1 MHLTAIKNNF
11 AHNFEMT
18 ETNSEKNITVN
29 RKAQHDFFIQQ
40 RFEAGIVLVGTEVKS
55 LRQNKCNLVDS
66 FAVIESDGVWLLN
79 ANIST
84 YDQGSINNHD
94 PVRKRRL
101 LLNKNEIRK
110 LNKAV
115 TEKGFTL
122 IPLRLYF
129 KNGLVKVELAVAMGK
144 KSYDKREAIA
154 KRDLNREM
162 LRKFK

>member
-1 MHLTAIKNNF
+1 
-11 AHNFEMT
+11 MT
-18 ETNSEKNITVN
+18 ESTSEKNITVN
-29 RKAQHDFFIQQ
+29 RKAQYEYFIQQ

-55 LRQNKCNLVDS
+55 LRQNNCNLVDS